1 MWSIKSK
8 NRTNIM
14 SLTILSLFLIGI
26 LSTSIVASSTY
37 QHTLAKGTDD
47 FVVELYNGAE
57 WETTVDSTL
66 TPADWIE
73 GEANITDAKSKTTLK
88 GWATITWNTF
98 DVLTS
103 IFMPEYF
110 IFADTIALL
119 FIMDSQ
125 GYNATTINANYTNEY
140 SLLYGLRSVWNYT
153 TNEYE
158 EDPSYSDGIIALQ
171 NPLEYKSM
179 LDDYNTL
186 AEDLNGN
193 FAIQFSGYSFPNV
206 SADEFLW
213 QLALNGL
220 AIAEPQAD
228 YLESLINELGC
239 ENASVSGSTL
249 IFERYGLTNYTV
261 EISYGDKGVMSSFTV
276 KDIDGTV
283 IYLITSSNSEW
294 LFYLILIIVSV
305 SSVALVVYV
314 FVRNRMR
321 KR

>member
-1 MWSIKSK
+1 MWSIKSR
-8 NRTNIM
+8 NRTKIL

-47 FVVELYNGAE
+47 FVVELYNDAE
-57 WETTVDSTL
+57 WKTTVDSTL
-66 TPADWIE
+66 TPADWFE

-88 GWATITWNTF
+88 GWATITWDTF

-110 IFADTIALL
+110 SFADTIALL

-125 GYNATTINANYTNEY
+125 GYNATTINANYTNDY
-140 SLLYGLRSVWNYT
+140 SLSYGLRSVWNYT

-193 FAIQFSGYSFPNV
+193 LAIQFSGYSFPNV

-261 EISYGDKGVMSSFTV
+261 EISYGDKGIMSSFTV